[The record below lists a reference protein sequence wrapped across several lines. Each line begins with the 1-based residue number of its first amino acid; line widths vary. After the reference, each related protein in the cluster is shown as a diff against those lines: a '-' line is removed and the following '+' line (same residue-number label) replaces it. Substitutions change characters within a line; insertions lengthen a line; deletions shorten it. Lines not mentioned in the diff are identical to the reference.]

1 MAIESNFNYPSD
13 LNASNPLGTDFR
25 REGDNHIRGIKSV
38 LKTTFPNI
46 TGAVTPT
53 QAELNVLA
61 GTGTAW
67 GVVPQGCI
75 LMWSGTIAA
84 IPSGYVLCDGL
95 NNTPD
100 LRDRFVVGAKQD
112 DEGTAKSNIDGSL
125 QQSGGSTGTTT
136 ASAGTHSHAV
146 TVDAHTLTEA
156 EMPSHG
162 HAVRTNSSA
171 GSSSP
176 NNYPGYSASRDTYT
190 HTSAL
195 GAADTGGGGS
205 HSHTASSD
213 SAGSHTHSVTVV
225 QPYFALAYIMKS

>member
-25 REGDNHIRGIKSV
+25 REGDNHIRGIKNV

-75 LMWSGTIAA
+75 LMWSGAIAA

-95 NNTPD
+95 NSTPD
-100 LRDRFVVGAKQD
+100 LRDRFIVGAKQD
-112 DEGTAKSNIDGSL
+112 DAGAAKTNVTGALTVSGGTATATSDNQGTHSHSITVNNHTLTESEIPSHTHDVARSSGVGGATTRISTSTSSSGEATQANAAKAT
-125 QQSGGSTGTTT
+125 GGSTG
-136 ASAGTHSHAV
+136 H
-146 TVDAHTLTEA
+146 
-156 EMPSHG
+156 
-162 HAVRTNSSA
+162 N
-171 GSSSP
+171 
-176 NNYPGYSASRDTYT
+176 
-190 HTSAL
+190 
-195 GAADTGGGGS
+195 
-205 HSHTASSD
+205 HTASSN
-213 SAGSHTHSVTVV
+213 SLGGHTHSVSTLS
-225 QPYFALAYIMKS
+225 PYYALAFIMKT